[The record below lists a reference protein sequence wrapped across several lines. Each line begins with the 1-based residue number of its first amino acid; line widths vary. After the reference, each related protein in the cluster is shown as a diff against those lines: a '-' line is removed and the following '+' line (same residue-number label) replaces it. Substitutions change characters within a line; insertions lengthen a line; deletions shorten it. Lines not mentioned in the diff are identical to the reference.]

1 MLQLASD
8 PAQNRSIWAG
18 LPRLPWVLSG
28 RAKPGATML
37 AAAGGD
43 DATAVIAAQ
52 PYGLGKVLWIGTDGT
67 WRWRHRVG
75 DAYHHRF
82 WGQVVR
88 WATSNKLAAG
98 NAFVQFGPIQPR
110 IEEGGDVRI
119 QARIGDGVPG
129 VGPDLLIAA
138 RLLKVDPASRS
149 TTSDEVAIVPLSPVA
164 GQPRTFEGTAPS
176 LPVGAYAIRL
186 DVPQLAEALHLD
198 AARGTVPEARLDV
211 IARQT
216 SENVELA
223 AARDPLDRLAGAT
236 GGRVLA
242 DYEAG
247 QLAPLLRA
255 RTRTVS
261 RTEETPLWDQ
271 PIALIVFFGI
281 LTVEW
286 IARKRL
292 GLP

>member
-1 MLQLASD
+1 
-8 PAQNRSIWAG
+8 
-18 LPRLPWVLSG
+18 
-28 RAKPGATML
+28 
-37 AAAGGD
+37 
-43 DATAVIAAQ
+43 VIAAQ

-67 WRWRHRVG
+67 WRWRYRVG

-88 WATSNKLAAG
+88 WAASSKLASG
-98 NAFVQFGPIQPR
+98 NAFVRFGPIRPR
-110 IEEGGDVRI
+110 IEEGAEVRI

-138 RLLKVDPASRS
+138 RLFKVDPGTRS
-149 TTSDEVAIVPLSPVA
+149 TKPDAVAVVPLSVVA

-186 DVPQLAEALHLD
+186 DAPQLAEALHLD
-198 AARGTVPEARLDV
+198 PAPEARLDV

-216 SENVELA
+216 SEDVELA

-236 GGRVLA
+236 GGRVFA

-261 RTEETPLWDQ
+261 RTEETELWDQ
-271 PIALIVFFGI
+271 PIALVVFFSI

-286 IARKRL
+286 IARKKL